1 MTLNQIFG
9 SFADIRYRACAWVP
23 RNYQVLTIRRLMN
36 LPLMMQRPDGQA
48 THLSMRQNPGCSLSF
63 CMLTAGGIE
72 RPQKK
77 AWLDLPAG
85 SIGK

>member
-1 MTLNQIFG
+1 MDKTIDELA
-9 SFADIRYRACAWVP
+9 ADDAAARWP
-23 RNYQVLTIRRLMN
+23 
-36 LPLMMQRPDGQA
+36 G
-48 THLSMRQNPGCSLSF
+48 HLSMRQNPGCSLSF